1 MDSLSDVSFLNSLF
15 ERFYPIGSCENG
27 GVTRLGYGP
36 EENKMHNMLKDI
48 SKGLGFKVETDSAG
62 NSFVGIGDA
71 KYEKYH
77 LIGSH
82 LDSVPSGGR
91 YDGVCGVLS
100 GLLVLNWIKKYNLKI
115 PVKVVAFR
123 CEESSAFGRATI
135 GSSLS
140 TGSIKDSELAK
151 LKNVNGESL
160 LDVFEKYG
168 YSPEPYK
175 MQNVID
181 YIELHIEQGRVL
193 WEKGMD
199 IGIVTSIAAPR
210 RYRLNILGR
219 QDHSG
224 ATPMY
229 MRKDALCA
237 AAEVI
242 SLVEELGKKE
252 SVHSTVATV
261 GIIKEKPN
269 VMNVVPGFVELG
281 IDIRGIDKDSINRV
295 LDGLKKDTDNIMK
308 RRGIDYEFQKI
319 SSSDPV
325 TLDRSVIESLKRAA
339 KKLNIDFVEMP
350 SGAGHDAMEMANIT
364 KAGMIFI
371 PCKEGISHNI
381 HEKADLDK
389 VIEGSKIILEYLKE
403 ESL

>member
-1 MDSLSDVSFLNSLF
+1 
-15 ERFYPIGSCENG
+15 
-27 GVTRLGYGP
+27 
-36 EENKMHNMLKDI
+36 
-48 SKGLGFKVETDSAG
+48 
-62 NSFVGIGDA
+62 
-71 KYEKYH
+71 
-77 LIGSH
+77 
-82 LDSVPSGGR
+82 
-91 YDGVCGVLS
+91 
-100 GLLVLNWIKKYNLKI
+100 
-115 PVKVVAFR
+115 
-123 CEESSAFGRATI
+123 
-135 GSSLS
+135 
-140 TGSIKDSELAK
+140 
-151 LKNVNGESL
+151 
-160 LDVFEKYG
+160 
-168 YSPEPYK
+168 

-199 IGIVTSIAAPR
+199 IGIVTSIAAPK